1 MKHRIMI
8 IVALAGL
15 LLIGGGVS
23 ASAQAN
29 KADRL
34 KEAIKAAKKAERES
48 KKAEKGVKS
57 SEEVATHVQK
67 LGTVDTRYLFGVAT
81 SFADS
86 VTYVTMVAPVDS
98 MVYDLNTKAPLGL
111 DLYTLSFRNF
121 LEAQGLQGYICSTF
135 VYKTEKEAERRLTA
149 ICKRV
154 NKKKRTRLASADGF
168 MYHRIATDY
177 IYTNAGEGAS
187 GQTNQ

>member
-23 ASAQAN
+23 ADAQAN

-34 KEAIKAAKKAERES
+34 KEAIKAAK
-48 KKAEKGVKS
+48 AEKGVKS
-57 SEEVATHVQK
+57 SEDVATHVQK

-86 VTYVTMVAPVDS
+86 LTYVTMVAPVDS
-98 MVYDLNTKAPLGL
+98 MVYDMNTKAPLGL

-121 LEAQGLQGYICSTF
+121 LEAQGLKGYICSTF

-168 MYHRIATDY
+168 IYHRIATDY

>member
-1 MKHRIMI
+1 MKQKLTI
-8 IVALAGL
+8 IVVLMVL

-23 ASAQAN
+23 AGAQSN
-29 KADRL
+29 KADRITQ
-34 KEAIKAAKKAERES
+34 AIKAAKQAEKAS
-48 KKAEKGVKS
+48 KKAGKAKKDA
-57 SEEVATHVQK
+57 EEVATHVQE
-67 LGTVDTRYLFGVAT
+67 LGMMDTRYLFGVAT

-121 LEAQGLQGYICSTF
+121 LEAQGLKGYICSTF
-135 VYKTEKEAERRLTA
+135 VCKTEKEAERRLTA
-149 ICKRV
+149 VCKRV

-168 MYHRIATDY
+168 VFHRIATDY
-177 IYTNAGEGAS
+177 IYTNAGEKAHLS
-187 GQTNQ
+187 SP